1 MTFFKKKDKTFV
13 VKLRKIFLYT
23 HNTLPNTSRNTSSN
37 LLIFLEYF
45 FFCAFATTQQIFF
58 SMNASAMAMF
68 SFSSYLFT
76 SYAGC
81 YFRDFSMIVNGHETS
96 KTYKM
101 NDVEY
106 PRYLYRNYGPNHLQV
121 NNRIS

>member
-1 MTFFKKKDKTFV
+1 MQRIWKPWAFKKNHTGG
-13 VKLRKIFLYT
+13 L
-23 HNTLPNTSRNTSSN
+23 TLTND
-37 LLIFLEYF
+37 LCGW
-45 FFCAFATTQQIFF
+45 CAG
-58 SMNASAMAMF
+58 AMAMF

-81 YFRDFSMIVNGHETS
+81 YFWDFSMIVNGHETS

-106 PRYLYRNYGPNHLQV
+106 PIYLYRNYGPNHWQV

>member
-1 MTFFKKKDKTFV
+1 MLLQVRNNNFF
-13 VKLRKIFLYT
+13 
-23 HNTLPNTSRNTSSN
+23 P
-37 LLIFLEYF
+37 
-45 FFCAFATTQQIFF
+45 
-58 SMNASAMAMF
+58 MNASAMAMF

-81 YFRDFSMIVNGHETS
+81 YFWDFSMIVNGHETS

-106 PRYLYRNYGPNHLQV
+106 PIYLYRNYGPNHWQV